1 VHLNLN
7 RINVFLFIGTSEY
20 TIIVTEILNGRSQMK
35 RCKRLISA
43 FLTILAVL
51 VLPLV
56 AHAADVN
63 NIGFKKD
70 VSPVLK
76 ERFGVCEEFLDV
88 KWIDKSA
95 SVGTLKADVHK
106 QGMSETRYLIV
117 RLEKPG
123 SKAFAANGNGIF
135 YEIDEKQYANRE
147 FEKFLLGAHYSFSHE
162 RVFMTVKKGK
172 KTDRFPQEPLPFEA
186 FITHESDFPNRSFSS
201 FSKTVCVA
209 YPDEKRAFVIEAKK
223 PFMKSPLDDKTKQ
236 AYDNVARYAQEQCGK
251 LESAGTKTDCN
262 LNYLKDS
269 YSLDANGDGKDD
281 YVVLLTDRKTAKARA
296 GRYLLLS
303 GKEGYVATDVSGCLG
318 EGRFLYGFS
327 DGKSFHLGRC
337 SR

>member
-1 VHLNLN
+1 M
-7 RINVFLFIGTSEY
+7 E
-20 TIIVTEILNGRSQMK
+20 K
-35 RCKRLISA
+35 CKRLISA
-43 FLTILAVL
+43 FLIILAAL
-51 VLPLV
+51 VLPLA
-56 AHAADVN
+56 AHAAGVS

-70 VSPVLK
+70 VSLALK
-76 ERFGVCEEFLDV
+76 ERFGVCDEFLDV

-95 SVGTLKADVHK
+95 SVGTLKADVYKH
-106 QGMSETRYLIV
+106 GMSETRYLIV

-135 YEIDEKQYANRE
+135 YEVDEKQYASRE
-147 FEKFLLGAHYSFSHE
+147 FEKFLFGAHYSFSHE
-162 RVFMTVKKGK
+162 RVFMTAKKGK

-186 FITHESDFPNRSFSS
+186 FINHESDFPNRSFSS

-209 YPDEKRAFVIEAKK
+209 YPDEKWAFVIEAKK

-236 AYDNVARYAQEQCGK
+236 AYDNVARHVQEQCGK
-251 LESAGTKTDCN
+251 LKSAGTKTACN
-262 LNYLKDS
+262 LTYLKDS
-269 YSLDANGDGKDD
+269 YALDVNGDGKDD
-281 YVVLLTDRKTAKARA
+281 YVVLLTDRKTVKARA

-303 GKEGYVATDVSGCLG
+303 GQEGYVATDVSGCLG
-318 EGRFLYGFS
+318 DGRFFYGFS